1 VEARLLR
8 EELLGEFE
16 NAGVRR
22 VLISTSS
29 FPLSP
34 ITELPT
40 TTVSIGTL
48 FSLVVSSDLTAL
60 RVVVRLSDSKGKL
73 SELIDVI
80 IEEKTSLFV
89 CAIGVPPKEVVEK
102 LHRAKIPIMN
112 MIGHP
117 KHAKYALDA
126 GVDIICCQGGE
137 GGGHTGNVPTSVLV
151 PAVVDAVKGKKSPLT
166 GEPVSRSLP
175 LFLSLSSQR
184 DVSSLTV
191 FAFV

>member
-1 VEARLLR
+1 MSNRFLFELVE
-8 EELLGEFE
+8 
-16 NAGVRR
+16 
-22 VLISTSS
+22 
-29 FPLSP
+29 
-34 ITELPT
+34 
-40 TTVSIGTL
+40 
-48 FSLVVSSDLTAL
+48 SSDLTL
-60 RVVVRLSDSKGKL
+60 LPDVVRLSDSKGKL

-102 LHRAKIPIMN
+102 LHKAKIPIMN

-166 GEPVSRSLP
+166 GEPVSRFLP
-175 LFLSLSSQR
+175 LFLARCVATFL
-184 DVSSLTV
+184 L
-191 FAFV
+191 